1 MTEWARG
8 FFPALFHVPRY
19 QILTHGK
26 AECLKNYFRRG
37 YNSRRITAIGYVRIP
52 KQKIGGADMR
62 KFLIEME
69 QEITLDELRR
79 DYYEVFE
86 RGETGAET
94 FERYLELCMWWN
106 NGALTEILTADTPR
120 GWASRAVGKF
130 CVEDAETGEKNWEW
144 LPLSQF
150 DLFAAM
156 EI

>member
-1 MTEWARG
+1 M
-8 FFPALFHVPRY
+8 
-19 QILTHGK
+19 
-26 AECLKNYFRRG
+26 
-37 YNSRRITAIGYVRIP
+37 AIGIVGIHA
-52 KQKIGGADMR
+52 KKIGGADMR